1 MATRTPPAPTVHNSV
16 TAAGKTVYL
25 TNRDLLAEVKL
36 SNAAGQMSNVLARM
50 LQLLCSKY
58 AKKGNYVNYSY
69 NSDMQAYAMMML
81 VRTWKSFD
89 SNKGSNPFA
98 FFTQCIKNSFIQYL
112 NQEKRQRDVRD
123 VLLIGQGLAPSYGYD
138 DTKNVVIEDDQDF
151 DSMRLTLERQNAAT
165 YVDAI
170 IERDSKGVEI
180 ASFHTVDTSD
190 LNDHSVG
197 N

>member
-1 MATRTPPAPTVHNSV
+1 MATRTPPAPTVHNSI
-16 TAAGKTVYL
+16 TASGKTVYL
-25 TNRDLLAEVKL
+25 TNRELLAEVEN
-36 SNAAGQMSNVLARM
+36 SNAAGRMSNVLARM

-58 AKKGNYVNYSY
+58 AKKGSYVNYSY

-89 SNKGSNPFA
+89 ATKSSNPFA

-123 VLLIGQGLAPSYGYD
+123 VLLIGQGFSPSYGFSD
-138 DTKNVVIEDDQDF
+138 NKSVVIEDDQDF
-151 DSMRLTLERQNAAT
+151 DTMRVTLERQNAAAF
-165 YVDAI
+165 VDAV
-170 IERDSKGVEI
+170 IERDNKGVEI
-180 ASFHTVDTSD
+180 VTVHTEDTSD
-190 LNDHSVG
+190 RVDHTIG